1 MKCPECGKEMEDCT
15 FYDRYDSWT
24 DETYHV
30 FCNYHACS
38 CGYMD
43 ISNEAVRGELML
55 EAKEKRW
62 SEWIFSQIASF
73 QEIEEK
79 FIGRADV
86 ISMIKNY
93 KGKKIHPASKDK
105 QIEYLDKWCLHFVLF
120 GQKYYLKKSVEKYL
134 YCANGLFPLKE
145 GI

>member
-15 FYDRYDSWT
+15 FYERYDSCT
-24 DETYHV
+24 DETYCV
-30 FCNYHACS
+30 FCNYHSCS

-55 EAKEKRW
+55 KAKEKRW
-62 SEWIFSQIASF
+62 SEWIFSQIDSF

-79 FIGRADV
+79 FIGRTDV
-86 ISMIKNY
+86 ISMINNY
-93 KGKKIHPASKDK
+93 KGKKIHPASNDK

>member
-1 MKCPECGKEMEDCT
+1 
-15 FYDRYDSWT
+15 
-24 DETYHV
+24 
-30 FCNYHACS
+30 
-38 CGYMD
+38 
-43 ISNEAVRGELML
+43 ML

-79 FIGRADV
+79 FVEKDEV

-93 KGKKIHPASKDK
+93 KGEKIHPATQIE

-120 GQKYYLKKSVEKYL
+120 GKKYYLKKSVEKYL